1 LPALAL
7 RRLLADDALKQ
18 AKKGTPMSQ
27 VMIVVDFEVKLEFRS
42 QFLDLMQN
50 HARRSRGDD
59 GCLQFDL
66 MLPHGDDRHVFLIEK
81 WRDQA
86 ALDAHA
92 KGPMPGDTYKDWIV
106 GRHVA
111 RGAPAD

>member
-1 LPALAL
+1 
-7 RRLLADDALKQ
+7 
-18 AKKGTPMSQ
+18 MSQ
-27 VMIVVDFEVKLEFRS
+27 VMIVVEFDVKPEHRD
-42 QFLDLMQN
+42 QFIELMSG

-59 GCLQFDL
+59 GCLQFDI
-66 MLPHGDDRHVFLIEK
+66 MLPHDDNQHVFLIEK

-92 KGPMPGDTYKDWIV
+92 KGPMPGATYRDWIV
-106 GRHVA
+106 GRKVA

>member
-1 LPALAL
+1 VRALVRRGGL
-7 RRLLADDALKQ
+7 RDDAPKQ
-18 AKKGTPMSQ
+18 HRKGTPMNE
-27 VMIVVDFEVKLEFRS
+27 VMIVVDFEVKPAHRLPFIE
-42 QFLDLMQN
+42 LMRG

-66 MLPHGDDRHVFLIEK
+66 MLPHGDDAHVFLVEK

-92 KGPMPGDTYKDWIV
+92 RGPMPGETYKDWIV
-106 GRHVA
+106 GRKVA

>member
-1 LPALAL
+1 
-7 RRLLADDALKQ
+7 
-18 AKKGTPMSQ
+18 MSA
-27 VMIVVDFEVKLEFRS
+27 VMIVVEFEVKPQHRAPFI
-42 QFLDLMQN
+42 DLMRA

-59 GCLQFDL
+59 GCLQFDV
-66 MLPHGDDRHVFLIEK
+66 MLPREDDAHVFLVEK

-92 KGPMPGDTYKDWIV
+92 RGPMPGETYKDWIV
-106 GRHVA
+106 GRKVA